1 MKNKKFWV
9 KPPNVNNALEMIKS
23 QQQSIDRWAMVK
35 MLCGLSIETL
45 LTARWFVK
53 RIIYGSLESKDFFG
67 FDSIKLSAV
76 RCAIF
81 DVIKV

>member
-1 MKNKKFWV
+1 
-9 KPPNVNNALEMIKS
+9 
-23 QQQSIDRWAMVK
+23 MVK

-81 DVIKV
+81 DVIKI